1 MKTRVL
7 DDALCYTGEQLRSG
21 WVRERTGLEGDAA
34 AAFIGPCDVAR
45 EHMVDRVDLEA
56 GAEIRSPSMVHVI
69 VEHPGLDL
77 DHITTRQRLL
87 MALAGEIIN
96 SHLGEALVERTGDDL
111 YLRGR
116 KLSVSVATTSP
127 GSGLIHAGF
136 NVRGEGAPVP
146 AIGVEELG
154 LAPREFAEK
163 LLCAYAAEV
172 EGAQEAARRV
182 KPVG

>member
-1 MKTRVL
+1 MRTCL
-7 DDALCYTGEQLRSG
+7 LEDAVCYTGEQLRSG
-21 WVRERTGLEGDAA
+21 WVREKTGLEGDAA

-56 GAEIRSPSMVHVI
+56 GAEIRSPSMVHII

-87 MALAGEIIN
+87 MALAGEIVN
-96 SHLGEALVERTGDDL
+96 RHLGEALIERKGDDL
-111 YLRGR
+111 YLGER

-146 AIGVEELG
+146 AVGVEELG
-154 LAPREFAEK
+154 LAPREFAEQ
-163 LLCAYAAEV
+163 LLAAYAGEV
-172 EGAQEAARRV
+172 ESAREAARKVKRV
-182 KPVG
+182 A